1 VALAGFELPAR
12 SFRNVV
18 MNLTRLFQFCAWGS
32 LAAIGALSMVSP
44 SLRPVTALP
53 HDVEHGAIF
62 ALAGLAVGLGYPR
75 HALRHVI
82 VLTAFSGAVELAQL
96 FVPGRHA
103 RVSDFLVDAAAASA
117 GVLLASTLAKFT
129 TAKAA
134 SHP

>member
-1 VALAGFELPAR
+1 
-12 SFRNVV
+12 

-53 HDVEHGAIF
+53 HDVEHAAIF
-62 ALAGLAVGLGYPR
+62 ALAGLAVALGYSR
-75 HALRHVI
+75 HAVRHMI
-82 VLTAFSGAVELAQL
+82 MLTAFSAAVELAQL

-103 RVSDFLVDAAAASA
+103 RISDFLVDAAAACA
-117 GVLLASTLAKFT
+117 GVLLALAHMRFT

-134 SHP
+134 PHP